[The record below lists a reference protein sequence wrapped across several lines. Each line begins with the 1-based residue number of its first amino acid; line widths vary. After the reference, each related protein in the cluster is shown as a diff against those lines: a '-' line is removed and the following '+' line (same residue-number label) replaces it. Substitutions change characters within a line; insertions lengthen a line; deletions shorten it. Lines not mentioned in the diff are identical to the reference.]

1 MTYWRV
7 LREANPELMRRVIR
21 LASENVLSGGG
32 GPFAAL
38 IVKDGAVIAEAVNT
52 VFTTNDPTAHGEVN
66 AIRNACAALGA
77 FSLAGCE
84 IYSSSEPCPMCLAAI
99 YWAHLDAIYFGNSC
113 EEAARAGFDD
123 ADIFRELALER
134 KARAVPSQ
142 QLLRDEAA
150 ESFRLWDVS
159 PNKQE
164 Y

>member
-1 MTYWRV
+1 
-7 LREANPELMRRVIR
+7 MRRVIR
-21 LASENVLSGGG
+21 MASENVLDGRG

-38 IVKDGAVIAEAVNT
+38 IVKDGAVIAEGVNT

-66 AIRNACAALGA
+66 AIRKACALLGV

-113 EEAARAGFDD
+113 EDAARAGFDD
-123 ADIFRELALER
+123 AVLYRQLALKRE
-134 KARAVPSQ
+134 ARVVPSQ
-142 QLLRDEAA
+142 QLLPDEAG

-159 PNKQE
+159 PNKQQ